1 MHISTV
7 NYLIFLAFY
16 IIKQNYLDYG
26 EINLKDEKLI
36 LIFLY
41 SFFLVLFLFFNI
53 KGLIFLGDAGAYLG
67 GFVLIYLILD
77 MYSNESLVLKC
88 EQIFFI
94 LILPGID
101 MFRVFL
107 VRILNKKNPFK
118 ADNQHFHNLIAK
130 KLKIIKILH
139 L

>member
-1 MHISTV
+1 M
-7 NYLIFLAFY
+7 
-16 IIKQNYLDYG
+16 
-26 EINLKDEKLI
+26 KDEKLI
-36 LIFLY
+36 LIFIY

-107 VRILNKKNPFK
+107 VRILNKKS
-118 ADNQHFHNLIAK
+118 I
-130 KLKIIKILH
+130 
-139 L
+139 

>member
-1 MHISTV
+1 MHISSV
-7 NYLIFLAFY
+7 SYLIFLAFY

-36 LIFLY
+36 LIFIY

-107 VRILNKKNPFK
+107 VRILNKKI
-118 ADNQHFHNLIAK
+118 H
-130 KLKIIKILH
+130 LKQIINTFII
-139 L
+139 

>member
-1 MHISTV
+1 
-7 NYLIFLAFY
+7 
-16 IIKQNYLDYG
+16 
-26 EINLKDEKLI
+26 
-36 LIFLY
+36 
-41 SFFLVLFLFFNI
+41 
-53 KGLIFLGDAGAYLG
+53 
-67 GFVLIYLILD
+67 

-130 KLKIIKILH
+130 KIKNHKNITFIVSLSMIIPNLFVILFPTEM
-139 L
+139 LIF